1 LPKVSLHLGLLSNRR
16 LNLNNHFSSA
26 IVFLSTDEIVR
37 ESGNCNVVVYELNL
51 ASLKSVRKFADEI
64 LKNELRLDVLINN
77 AGCAGI
83 ERKLTEDGLEYQMQS
98 NYFGH
103 FLLTNLLL
111 GNFLVI
117 VMISLFHNVVFLSIY
132 YNFSKGSKHSPN

>member
-1 LPKVSLHLGLLSNRR
+1 MPKVSLYLGLLSNKS
-16 LNLNNHFSSA
+16 LSLNNNFSST
-26 IVFLSTDEIVR
+26 ILFLSTDEIVQ
-37 ESGNCNVVVYELNL
+37 ESGNGNVVVYELNL

-64 LKNELRLDVLINN
+64 LKNEPRLDVLINN

-111 GNFLVI
+111 GNFLLIVI
-117 VMISLFHNVVFLSIY
+117 LALFHNMFFFNNLL
-132 YNFSKGSKHSPN
+132 